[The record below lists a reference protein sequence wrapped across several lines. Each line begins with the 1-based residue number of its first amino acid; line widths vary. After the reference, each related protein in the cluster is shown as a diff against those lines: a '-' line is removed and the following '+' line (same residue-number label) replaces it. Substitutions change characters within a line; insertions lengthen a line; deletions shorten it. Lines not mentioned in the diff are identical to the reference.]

1 LIVHHLPTGEDPKM
15 MAALGVSTV
24 GAVRRIA
31 ESLKQGEFEQAI
43 IKCAQGTILA
53 AEAGSNA
60 VLIALYERE
69 ADLSLAAFRIRAT
82 TRVIDETLAKA

>member
-1 LIVHHLPTGEDPKM
+1 LIVHHLPTGQDPKT
-15 MAALGVSTV
+15 MAVMGVSTV

-43 IKCAQGTILA
+43 IKCAEGTILA

-60 VLIALYERE
+60 VLIALYERD

>member
-1 LIVHHLPTGEDPKM
+1 
-15 MAALGVSTV
+15 MAAMGVSTV

-43 IKCAQGTILA
+43 IKCAEGTILA

-60 VLIALYERE
+60 VLIALYERD
-69 ADLSLAAFRIRAT
+69 ADLSLAGFRIRAT